1 MMSAKEAGAFVPSKK
16 KSIIRLFWQRPWP
29 MLAES
34 GAVILGVATG
44 AAFAFYP
51 ALTGAIGANILLS
64 VAALAGG
71 FFLLTR
77 TSDTVVHNAS
87 VLGRQ
92 AGISALVLG
101 VALGLLTSLPELFVS
116 AGAALAGSPGIG
128 IGNIVGSNIANI
140 LLILA
145 GTAVIRTIST
155 KDKGWMFDMLVMGF
169 ATLVFGAQL
178 AAGKLYPAVG
188 VLLLA
193 TLVYYVMKMFRS
205 VRATENE
212 RAQRRKAVAVLGA
225 VSRTEAQKGRPARGL
240 PPWLVVLFLL
250 AGVAGLVGSAGFT
263 VQAAIACGTAFGISP
278 SVVGVLAVAVG
289 TSLPELMV
297 NFKSAL
303 KGATQLAI
311 GNVLGSNVFNLVLI
325 GGLLS
330 LTGAAVPADLD
341 PFEGAPGLVNMI
353 AFGGAAFLAWLV
365 MVIGRRGI
373 RRVHGIIG
381 LALYA
386 IYTVAVFILGRI

>member
-1 MMSAKEAGAFVPSKK
+1 MRKKTTSVLRLLRQRPLPVLAEAGAVA
-16 KSIIRLFWQRPWP
+16 
-29 MLAES
+29 M
-34 GAVILGVATG
+34 GVAAG
-44 AAFAFYP
+44 LA
-51 ALTGAIGANILLS
+51 
-64 VAALAGG
+64 AALDAERLAASLGG
-71 FFLLTR
+71 HVLVALAALGFGFYLLMK

-92 AGISALVLG
+92 MGISALVLG

-128 IGNIVGSNIANI
+128 IGNIVGSNIANL

-145 GTAVIRTIST
+145 GTAVIRTVPT
-155 KDKGWMFDMLVMGF
+155 KERGWVFDMGVMAL
-169 ATLVFGAQL
+169 ATIIFGVQL
-178 AAGKLYPAVG
+178 AAGKLSPIAG
-188 VLLLA
+188 LLLLA
-193 TLVYYVMKMFRS
+193 MLVYYVGKMFRS
-205 VRATENE
+205 VRAAENE
-212 RAQRRKAVAVLGA
+212 RAQRRKASAVLGA
-225 VSRTEAQKGRPARGL
+225 VSRTEAQKGKPARGL
-240 PPWLVVLFLL
+240 PPVFVATLL
-250 AGVAGLVGSAGFT
+250 MAGVAGLVGAAGFT
-263 VQAAIACGTAFGISP
+263 VQAAIACGAALGISP

-341 PFEGAPGLVNMI
+341 PFAGTAGLVNM
-353 AFGGAAFLAWLV
+353 AAFAGSALLAGIV
-365 MVIGRRGI
+365 MLAGRRGI
-373 RRVHGIIG
+373 RRAHGIAG
-381 LALYA
+381 LVLYA
-386 IYTVAVFILGRI
+386 VYTVAAFMLGRV